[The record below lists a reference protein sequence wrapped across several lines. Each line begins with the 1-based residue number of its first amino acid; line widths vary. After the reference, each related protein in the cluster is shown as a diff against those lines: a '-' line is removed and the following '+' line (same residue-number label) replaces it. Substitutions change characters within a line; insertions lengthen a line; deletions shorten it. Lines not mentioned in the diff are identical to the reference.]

1 FAEAFAATAA
11 FTSATRLS
19 ALQQTTARRQVTVGG
34 RRVKTV
40 DMHAHTAVP
49 ADLVDIVKG
58 TPLEN
63 TVRGQLNGN
72 LVLGDARLKAMD
84 EQGMDVEVLTV
95 NPYWYAAD
103 RDVAARLIPA
113 QNEALVRASSSHR
126 DRFVPFATVA
136 LQHPDLAAEQLQ
148 YAFEKLGI
156 RGVGIGATV
165 NGDQLAN
172 PTFDPS

>member
-1 FAEAFAATAA
+1 MIMKTRRQFIAEAFGATAA
-11 FTSATRLS
+11 FASAPRLS
-19 ALQQTTARRQVTVGG
+19 ALQQPIARRQVTVGG

-84 EQGMDVEVLTV
+84 EQGIDVEVLTV
-95 NPYWYAAD
+95 NP
-103 RDVAARLIPA
+103 
-113 QNEALVRASSSHR
+113 
-126 DRFVPFATVA
+126 
-136 LQHPDLAAEQLQ
+136 
-148 YAFEKLGI
+148 
-156 RGVGIGATV
+156 
-165 NGDQLAN
+165 
-172 PTFDPS
+172 